1 MQSSNPYNDKLIDPK
16 EEYKKINEDDDKSF
30 TDSDELMQNVD

>member
-1 MQSSNPYNDKLIDPK
+1 MQSMGDPK
-16 EEYKKINEDDDKSF
+16 EEFKQINEDDDKSF